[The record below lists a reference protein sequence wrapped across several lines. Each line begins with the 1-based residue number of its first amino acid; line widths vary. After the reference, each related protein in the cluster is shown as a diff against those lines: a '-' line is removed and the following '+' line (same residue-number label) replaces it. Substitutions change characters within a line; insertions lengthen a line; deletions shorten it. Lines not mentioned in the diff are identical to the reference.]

1 MHPHSLLHIY
11 TIGNIIH
18 SGGCVNIYCKKA
30 VLSPVLCTFTLKAQ
44 LSSLKNKKA
53 ADDYK
58 ALTEYMTANDLS
70 ASDVLEFIKA

>member
-1 MHPHSLLHIY
+1 MARQTNY
-11 TIGNIIH
+11 TEKISAIEAKIA
-18 SGGCVNIYCKKA
+18 KKQ
-30 VLSPVLCTFTLKAQ
+30 SEIKTLKAQ

>member
-1 MHPHSLLHIY
+1 MARQTNYAEKISAIEAK
-11 TIGNIIH
+11 IA
-18 SGGCVNIYCKKA
+18 KKQ
-30 VLSPVLCTFTLKAQ
+30 SEIKTLKVQ

>member
-1 MHPHSLLHIY
+1 MARQTNYAEKISAIEAKI
-11 TIGNIIH
+11 T
-18 SGGCVNIYCKKA
+18 KKQ
-30 VLSPVLCTFTLKAQ
+30 SEIKTLKAQ

>member
-1 MHPHSLLHIY
+1 MARQTNYAEKISAIEAK
-11 TIGNIIH
+11 IA
-18 SGGCVNIYCKKA
+18 KKQ
-30 VLSPVLCTFTLKAQ
+30 SEIKTLKAQ

-70 ASDVLEFIKA
+70 ASDVLKFIKA

>member
-1 MHPHSLLHIY
+1 MARQTNYAEKISAIEAK
-11 TIGNIIH
+11 IA
-18 SGGCVNIYCKKA
+18 KKQ
-30 VLSPVLCTFTLKAQ
+30 SEIKTLKAQ

-53 ADDYK
+53 TDDYK

>member
-1 MHPHSLLHIY
+1 MARQTNYAEKISAIEAK
-11 TIGNIIH
+11 IA
-18 SGGCVNIYCKKA
+18 KKQ
-30 VLSPVLCTFTLKAQ
+30 SEIKTLKAQ